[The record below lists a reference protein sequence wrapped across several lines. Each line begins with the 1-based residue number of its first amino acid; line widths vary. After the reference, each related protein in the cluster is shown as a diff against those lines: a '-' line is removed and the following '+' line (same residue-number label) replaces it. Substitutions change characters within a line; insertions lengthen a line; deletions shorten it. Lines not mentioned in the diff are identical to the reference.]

1 MGGKKT
7 SQAVRTKKESFWQNM
22 FRHKGLYF
30 MALPG
35 FLWFVLFRYVPLAG
49 SVIAFM
55 DYDIYKGIGGS
66 KFVGLKHFS
75 HFFKFP
81 EFGQI
86 FRNTAILGAY
96 DVLIVFPIPI
106 LLAILM
112 NEVRNAKYKKAVQTA
127 VYVPHFLSW
136 VIIGGIFTTLLSPNT
151 GIINNVRQLLGLDS
165 VYYMASEK
173 HIRGILV
180 IASIWK
186 EMGWSSIVYLAAI
199 AGIDPALYEAAEIDG
214 ANRFKRMLHITLPTI
229 LPIIMTMLLLKI
241 GNFMEIGFEKT
252 NSFMN
257 SMNQGRIDV
266 FDTFVYR
273 YGLQNLQY
281 SYATAVGLFKSV
293 VGITLLFISNALSKK
308 TTEQSV
314 I

>member
-1 MGGKKT
+1 M
-7 SQAVRTKKESFWQNM
+7 KKEKAALADVNSKRSLWYSM
-22 FRHKGLYF
+22 RRHKGLYL

-35 FLWFVLFRYVPLAG
+35 IIWFIMFKYVPLAG

-55 DYDIYKGIGGS
+55 DYDIYKGIWGS
-66 KFVGLKHFS
+66 KFVGLKHFA
-75 HFFKFP
+75 HFFRFP

-106 LLAILM
+106 FLALLM

-136 VIIGGIFTTLLSPNT
+136 VIVGGIFTTLLSPNT
-151 GIINNVRQLLGLDS
+151 GIVNNVRQMMGLDS

-173 HIRGILV
+173 HIRGIMVL
-180 IASIWK
+180 ASIWK
-186 EMGWSSIVYLAAI
+186 GMGWSSIVYLAAI
-199 AGIDPALYEAAEIDG
+199 SGIDPALYEAAEIDG
-214 ANRFKRMLHITLPTI
+214 ANRFKRILHITLPTI

-257 SMNQGRIDV
+257 SMNQDRIDV

-293 VGITLLFISNALSKK
+293 IGIALLFLANAFSKK
-308 TTEQSV
+308 TTKQS
-314 I
+314 II

>member
-1 MGGKKT
+1 MRKEKTASAARGKKG
-7 SQAVRTKKESFWQNM
+7 SLWHSM
-22 FRHKGLYF
+22 FRHKGLYL

-35 FLWFVLFRYVPLAG
+35 FLWFVLFKYVPLVG

-55 DYDIYKGIGGS
+55 DYDIFKGIWNS

-106 LLAILM
+106 ILAILL

-151 GIINNVRQLLGLDS
+151 GILNNIRQMLGLNS
-165 VYYMASEK
+165 IYYMASEK

-214 ANRFKRMLHITLPTI
+214 ANRLKRMLHITLPTI

-257 SMNQGRIDV
+257 SMNQDSIDV

-281 SYATAVGLFKSV
+281 SYATAVGLFKSI
-293 VGITLLFISNALSKK
+293 VGITLLFLANAFSKR
-308 TTEQSV
+308 TTKQS
-314 I
+314 II

>member
-1 MGGKKT
+1 MGKKKGAPAGT
-7 SQAVRTKKESFWQNM
+7 AKKDSLWHSIY
-22 FRHKGLYF
+22 RHKGLYL

-35 FLWFVLFRYVPLAG
+35 FIWFVLFKYVPLAG
-49 SVIAFM
+49 AVIAFM

-66 KFVGLKHFS
+66 KFVGLKHFANL
-75 HFFKFP
+75 FRFP
-81 EFGQI
+81 EFMQI

-112 NEVRNAKYKKAVQTA
+112 NEVRNAKYKKTVQTA

-151 GIINNVRQLLGLDS
+151 GIINNVRQMLGLNS
-165 VYYMASEK
+165 VYFMASEK

-257 SMNQGRIDV
+257 SMNQDRIDV

-293 VGITLLFISNALSKK
+293 VGITLLFLANAFSKK
-308 TTEQSV
+308 TTKQS
-314 I
+314 II

>member
-1 MGGKKT
+1 M
-7 SQAVRTKKESFWQNM
+7 KKEKAALADVNSKRSLWYSM
-22 FRHKGLYF
+22 RRHKGLYL

-35 FLWFVLFRYVPLAG
+35 IIWFIMFKYVPLAG

-55 DYDIYKGIGGS
+55 DYDIYKGIWGS
-66 KFVGLKHFS
+66 KFVGLKHFA
-75 HFFKFP
+75 HFFRFP

-106 LLAILM
+106 FLALLM

-136 VIIGGIFTTLLSPNT
+136 VIVGGIFTTLLSPNT
-151 GIINNVRQLLGLDS
+151 GIVNNVRQMMGLDS

-173 HIRGILV
+173 HIRGIMVL
-180 IASIWK
+180 ASIWK
-186 EMGWSSIVYLAAI
+186 GMGWSSIVYLAAI
-199 AGIDPALYEAAEIDG
+199 SGIDPALYEAAEIDG
-214 ANRFKRMLHITLPTI
+214 ANRFKRILHITLPTI

-257 SMNQGRIDV
+257 RMNQDRIDV

-281 SYATAVGLFKSV
+281 SYATAVGLFKSAV
-293 VGITLLFISNALSKK
+293 SFTFVAITNRLSRKHADV
-308 TTEQSV
+308 SLY
-314 I
+314 

>member
-1 MGGKKT
+1 MSKRKASLPAGAKKD
-7 SQAVRTKKESFWQNM
+7 SLWHSIC
-22 FRHKGLYF
+22 RHKGLYL

-35 FLWFVLFRYVPLAG
+35 FIWFVLFKYVPLAG
-49 SVIAFM
+49 AVIAFM

-66 KFVGLKHFS
+66 RFVGLKHFANL
-75 HFFKFP
+75 FQFP
-81 EFGQI
+81 EFLQI
-86 FRNTAILGAY
+86 FRNTAILGTY

-106 LLAILM
+106 VLAILM

-151 GIINNVRQLLGLDS
+151 GIINNVRQMLGMDS
-165 VYYMASEK
+165 VYFMASEK

-214 ANRFKRMLHITLPTI
+214 ANRFQRMLHITLPTI

-257 SMNQGRIDV
+257 SMNQDRIDV

-293 VGITLLFISNALSKK
+293 VGITLLFLANAFSKK
-308 TTEQSV
+308 TTKQS
-314 I
+314 II

>member
-1 MGGKKT
+1 MEKLKAGGKEKNT
-7 SQAVRTKKESFWQNM
+7 NRKFWISIWKY
-22 FRHKGLYF
+22 KGLYL

-35 FLWFVLFRYVPLAG
+35 VIWFILFKYVPLFS

-66 KFVGLKHFS
+66 RFVGLKHFI
-75 HFFKFP
+75 HMFQFP

-86 FRNTAILGAY
+86 FRNTIIMGAY
-96 DVLIVFPIPI
+96 DVLIVFPVPI
-106 LLAILM
+106 LLAVLM
-112 NEVRNAKYKKAVQTA
+112 NEVRGARYKKTVQTA

-136 VIIGGIFTTLLSPNT
+136 VIVGGIFTTLLSPNT
-151 GIINNVRQLLGLDS
+151 GIVNNIRQMFGLDPI
-165 VYYMASEK
+165 YYMASEK
-173 HIRGILV
+173 HIRGIMV

-186 EMGWSSIVYLAAI
+186 EMGWSSIVYLAAM

-214 ANRFKRMLHITLPTI
+214 ANRFNRILHITLPMI

-241 GNFMEIGFEKT
+241 GNFLDIGFERT

-257 SMNQGRIDV
+257 SMNQSRIDV

-281 SYATAVGLFKSV
+281 SYATAVGMFKSI
-293 VGITLLFISNALSKK
+293 VGIILLFLANAVSRK
-308 TTEQSV
+308 TTEQS
-314 I
+314 II

>member
-1 MGGKKT
+1 MSKKR
-7 SQAVRTKKESFWQNM
+7 SPVAGTKKESLWQSICK
-22 FRHKGLYF
+22 HKGLYF

-35 FLWFVLFRYVPLAG
+35 FIWFILFKYIPLAG

-66 KFVGLKHFS
+66 KFAGLKHFE

-81 EFGQI
+81 EFGEV

-96 DVLIVFPIPI
+96 EVLIVFPIPI
-106 LLAILM
+106 VLAILM

-151 GIINNVRQLLGLDS
+151 GVINNFRQMLGLDS
-165 VYYMASEK
+165 IYYMASEK

-186 EMGWSSIVYLAAI
+186 EMGWSSIVYVAAI

-214 ANRFKRMLHITLPTI
+214 ANRFRRMLNITLPTI
-229 LPIIMTMLLLKI
+229 LPIIMTMLLLKV

-281 SYATAVGLFKSV
+281 SYATAVGLFKSI
-293 VGITLLFISNALSKK
+293 VGIILLFISNAISRK
-308 TTEQSV
+308 TTDQS
-314 I
+314 II

>member
-1 MGGKKT
+1 MRKGSSVAAELKKD
-7 SQAVRTKKESFWQNM
+7 SLWQSICK
-22 FRHKGLYF
+22 HKGLYL

-35 FLWFVLFRYVPLAG
+35 FIWFVLFKYVPLVGA
-49 SVIAFM
+49 VIAFM

-66 KFVGLKHFS
+66 KFVGFKHFA
-75 HFFKFP
+75 HFFQFP

-106 LLAILM
+106 ILAILM

-151 GIINNVRQLLGLDS
+151 GVINNLRQMLGLDS
-165 VYYMASEK
+165 IYYMASEK

-229 LPIIMTMLLLKI
+229 LPIIMTMLLLKV

-257 SMNQGRIDV
+257 SMNQESIDV

-293 VGITLLFISNALSKK
+293 VGITLLFVSNALSKK
-308 TTEQSV
+308 TTQQS
-314 I
+314 II